1 MSNKFVYVFGA
12 SKTEGSADMKNLLGG
27 KGANLAEMCRLGLAM
42 GARYETF
49 LGLAG
54 VGDLTL
60 TSTSELSRNFK
71 FGKIWGETLSRKE
84 PFNKMAGKVI
94 EGFATAEVL
103 KTLAENFQIRMPIC
117 QNVYE
122 LLYTDKPLQEI
133 TASLLSH
140 QSDLEF

>member
-1 MSNKFVYVFGA
+1 
-12 SKTEGSADMKNLLGG
+12 
-27 KGANLAEMCRLGLAM
+27 
-42 GARYETF
+42 
-49 LGLAG
+49 
-54 VGDLTL
+54 
-60 TSTSELSRNFK
+60 
-71 FGKIWGETLSRKE
+71 
-84 PFNKMAGKVI
+84 MAGKVI